1 MTILRGFKV
10 DCLDVNLTPTNSR
23 IKLCNWYLFLM
34 NLKSQPPDL
43 KPTPPEKIC
52 RNGKW
57 SWTIGSI
64 WPALKHFWYF
74 WTVQP
79 VLFWWWFEI
88 LTYSKYCLVERY
100 FWNGRKGW
108 VAQEAVFLNGDI
120 DNFLLFPQK
129 KFPRDKNHFDVCR
142 LISMGKAEKTNP
154 AWTDF
159 ETKIPWN
166 FEEIFRL

>member
-64 WPALKHFWYF
+64 WPASSLE
-74 WTVQP
+74 T
-79 VLFWWWFEI
+79 LLI
-88 LTYSKYCLVERY
+88 LLERY

-129 KFPRDKNHFDVCR
+129 KFPRDKNHFNVCR